1 MLNFRLNP
9 GLYMGV
15 CYCDETWKQYHNLY
29 DNYYHVV
36 YDMVLEK
43 RELSVRKIKT
53 PGSFVIWDHKQRNFG
68 ERRKKKLF
76 WPC

>member
-1 MLNFRLNP
+1 
-9 GLYMGV
+9 MGV
-15 CYCDETWKQYHNLY
+15 CYCDETRKQYHNLY

-53 PGSFVIWDHKQRNFG
+53 PGSFVI
-68 ERRKKKLF
+68 
-76 WPC
+76 

>member
-15 CYCDETWKQYHNLY
+15 CYCDETRKQYHNLY

-43 RELSVRKIKT
+43 REISVRKIKT
-53 PGSFVIWDHKQRNFG
+53 PGSFVI
-68 ERRKKKLF
+68 
-76 WPC
+76 